1 MNLTCPSCDTTFRV
15 DAARLGPKGRSVRCG
30 ACGKSWFQEPEARQA
45 PVGADAAIAEP
56 EAAVQATPAALA
68 EASAATEAEPAPAAA
83 PPPAPPVETPAP
95 QAAGEAPEE
104 APPEETPPE
113 ETTPEAPAEDSG
125 TDAPA
130 ANEASA
136 APPAE
141 RRERP
146 RRAGARKSARTAR
159 AGAGGSALVTL
170 GWILFLAVVAALAG
184 GFYFA
189 QEQIV
194 ARVPAMARLY
204 DLVGL
209 GAAPSVDLGLELRE
223 VKSVRRLV
231 DGARV
236 VVIEG
241 LVANVADAEREV
253 PTLRARLLGT
263 GGESLD
269 QWTFEAENKHLPPG
283 GTTRFE
289 TTAQNPPPEGQ
300 LSIEFVAPD

>member
-30 ACGKSWFQEPEARQA
+30 ACGKSWFQEPEAA
-45 PVGADAAIAEP
+45 GADAAIAEP

-104 APPEETPPE
+104 TPPEETP
-113 ETTPEAPAEDSG
+113 PEAPAEDSG

-130 ANEASA
+130 ATEALA

-146 RRAGARKSARTAR
+146 RRAGARKSAHTAR

-209 GAAPSVDLGLELRE
+209 GAPPSVDLGLELRE
-223 VKSVRRLV
+223 VKSVHRLV
-231 DGARV
+231 DGARI

-241 LVANVADAEREV
+241 LVANVADADREV

-269 QWTFEAENKHLPPG
+269 QWTFETEDKHLPPG